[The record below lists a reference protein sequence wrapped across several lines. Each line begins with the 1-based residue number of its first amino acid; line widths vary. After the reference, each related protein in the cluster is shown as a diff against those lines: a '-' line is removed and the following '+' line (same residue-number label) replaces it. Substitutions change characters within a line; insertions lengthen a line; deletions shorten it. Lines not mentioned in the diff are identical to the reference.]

1 MLSSREL
8 SIRVVVALRVG
19 TVRHLKVLEDS
30 FLCLLAHAFVT
41 SLQIQSYLIAE
52 QFISTVLF
60 KNVNAK

>member
-8 SIRVVVALRVG
+8 SVRVVVALRVG

-30 FLCLLAHAFVT
+30 FLCLLTHTFVT
-41 SLQIQSYLIAE
+41 SLLIQSYLIAE
-52 QFISTVLF
+52 QLISTVLF